1 LTELVV
7 AFLLILL
14 NGVFALSELAIV
26 SSRKSRLRAL
36 ADVGRSGAR
45 TALALAEDPG
55 RILSTVQIGITTI
68 GLVAGV
74 VSGAALGDSLSEWLR
89 VKGAPGWLAGPA
101 GYGLVIGAITYL
113 SVVIGELVPKQIALR
128 DPEGIASRVAPAM
141 AFLSKLT
148 APFVW
153 LLDASSKLVIRL
165 FGATGAPASTVTEEE
180 LKTLVAEA
188 ASAGVIEGDEGRMIS
203 GVLRLGDRSARAL
216 MTPRTEVDW
225 IDVSDDLETLRAS
238 FASVRHSR
246 LPAAEGSIDSIVGVV
261 EARDVLAALAGG
273 ANGDFDARKLV
284 RRAPIA
290 PDTLDALGVIEMLR
304 SAEVPMALVHDE
316 YGHFEGVVTPADVLD
331 AIGGAILSDRRAD
344 ETEAVRREDG
354 SWLIDATIP
363 ADELAD
369 LLEIRLPEKRDYET
383 AAGFVL
389 EHLQRLPATGDKF
402 DEQGWRFEV
411 VDLDGR
417 RIDKLLASP
426 TAARAEAEAG

>member
-1 LTELVV
+1 MTELVV

-26 SSRKSRLRAL
+26 SARKSRLRAM
-36 ADVGRSGAR
+36 AESGRSGAA

-74 VSGAALGDSLSEWLR
+74 VSGAALGEALSAWL
-89 VKGAPGWLAGPA
+89 KTQGAPHWLADPA

-113 SVVIGELVPKQIALR
+113 SVVVGELVPKQIALR
-128 DPEGIASRVAPAM
+128 DPEGIASRIAPSM
-141 AFLSKLT
+141 ALLSKIT
-148 APFVW
+148 RPFVW

-165 FGATGAPASTVTEEE
+165 FGATDAPASTVTEEE
-180 LKTLVAEA
+180 IKTLVAEA

-225 IDVSDDLETLRAS
+225 IDVAGDLETLRQKFVGA
-238 FASVRHSR
+238 RHTR
-246 LPAAEGSIDSIVGVV
+246 LPAAEGSIDRIIGVI
-261 EARDVLAALAGG
+261 EARDVMAALAGDPTG
-273 ANGDFDARKLV
+273 AFDARELV
-284 RRAPIA
+284 RPAPIA
-290 PDTLDALGVIEMLR
+290 PDTLDALSVIDMLR

-331 AIGGAILSDRRAD
+331 AIGGAILSDQRQQ
-344 ETEAVRREDG
+344 ETEAVQREDG
-354 SWLIDATIP
+354 SWLIDAAIP

-369 LLEIRLPEKRDYET
+369 LLAIKLPERRDYET

-389 EHLQRLPATGDKF
+389 EHLQRLPTTGDKF
-402 DEQGWRFEV
+402 EDQGWRFEV
-411 VDLDGR
+411 IDLDGR
-417 RIDKLLASP
+417 RIDKLLASRIV
-426 TAARAEAEAG
+426 ARAEAEAG